1 MDASKRLLCLCAIFV
16 LSTPNFVGKGIFFI
30 SVIDVS
36 VRIFNFVVSSC
47 SDETPCQPGFLCSPH
62 KKCIAAGDLITLFLN
77 QLKDPHI
84 ISGTA
89 SLRVLREMKPL
100 EEDGK

>member
-1 MDASKRLLCLCAIFV
+1 MLPSVCCVYAQFSFYLRRTLLVREF
-16 LSTPNFVGKGIFFI
+16 FFI

-62 KKCIAAGDLITLFLN
+62 KKCIAAGDLITLFPN

-100 EEDGK
+100 EENGK